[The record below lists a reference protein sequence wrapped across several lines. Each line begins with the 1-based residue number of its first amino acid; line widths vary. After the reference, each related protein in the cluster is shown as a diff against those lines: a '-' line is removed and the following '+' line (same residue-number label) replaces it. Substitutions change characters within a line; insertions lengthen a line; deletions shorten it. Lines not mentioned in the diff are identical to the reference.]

1 MTAAGVH
8 QTDRMPSRTKTPTGG
23 TWPVRFGTAE
33 LVRDLDRPAGW
44 MLLVDGTPQSY
55 VDLDDPE
62 HLEFDYVRLLAD
74 VVDHAR
80 PVGEP
85 IVAVHLGGGGCTL
98 PRWIAA
104 TRPGSTQVVVEAD
117 DLLAEIVR
125 QQLGT
130 SGFRLRTGDGRE
142 SLSHLHAGA
151 SDVVVSD
158 VFVGSE
164 VPSHM
169 ATREHVELVRTVL
182 RDDGVYVVNVAD
194 TGQLPFARQQAAT
207 LAAVFAHVV
216 VLADPGILRGRRF
229 GNLVLA
235 GSDRPFAVD
244 ELRRVTAR
252 SIGRARVE
260 SQHTFIKGAKPATD
274 AEPPVVPTPPAGLFG

>member
-1 MTAAGVH
+1 
-8 QTDRMPSRTKTPTGG
+8 MPPRPKLPTGG

-55 VDLDDPE
+55 VDLDDPL

-74 VVDHAR
+74 VVNCGT

-85 IVAVHLGGGGCTL
+85 VVAVHLGGGGCTL
-98 PRWIAA
+98 ARWIAA

-117 DLLAEIVR
+117 DLLVEIVR

-130 SGFRLRTGDGRE
+130 QGFRLRVGDGRE
-142 SLSHLHAGA
+142 SLSHLQAGT

-158 VFVGSE
+158 VFVGSQ

-169 ATREHVELVRTVL
+169 ATLEQVELVRKVL

-194 TGQLPFARQQAAT
+194 TGALPFARQQAAN

-229 GNLVLA
+229 GNLVIA
-235 GSDRPFAVD
+235 GSDKPFALD
-244 ELRRVTAR
+244 ELRQVTAR

-260 SQHTFIKGAKPATD
+260 NQHTFVRGTSPVTD
-274 AEPPVVPTPPAGLFG
+274 ADPPVAPTPPAGLFG